1 MRDGI
6 IIKGK
11 EILFKDKLWVINEF
25 YYVEDNPNIFV
36 KLYDGSRSMN
46 VMLDDIKSLIVMKGD

>member
-11 EILFKDKLWVINEF
+11 EIFYKDNLWVISEF
-25 YYVEDNPNIFV
+25 YYVENNPNIFV
-36 KLYDGSRSMN
+36 KLYDGNRSMN
-46 VMLDDIKSLIVMKGD
+46 VMLDDIKSLIVK

>member
-1 MRDGI
+1 MRDGM

-11 EILFKDKLWVINEF
+11 EIFYKDKLWVINEF

-36 KLYDGSRSMN
+36 KLYDGNRSMN
-46 VMLDDIKSLIVMKGD
+46 VMLDDIKSLIVK

>member
-11 EILFKDKLWVINEF
+11 EIFYKDKLWIINEF
-25 YYVEDNPNIFV
+25 YYVENNPNIFV

-46 VMLDDIKSLIVMKGD
+46 VMLDDIKSLIVIKGD